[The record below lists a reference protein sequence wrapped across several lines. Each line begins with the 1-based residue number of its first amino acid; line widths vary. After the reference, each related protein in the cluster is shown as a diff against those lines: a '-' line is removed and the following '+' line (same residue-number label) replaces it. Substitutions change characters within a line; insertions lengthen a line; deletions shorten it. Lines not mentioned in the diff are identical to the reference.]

1 MMSVGKTFAVMV
13 VAVLCFIFMLSGL
26 PGRAA
31 AVEDGFDLLVD
42 NMKKGNKEERIAAV
56 EKLSGMKDERS
67 LTALINEFHE
77 LYEDWR
83 IRIMALD
90 ALAASGNSMVTDAL
104 VDGSYDPCPAIKWH
118 AVTGLG
124 GYGND
129 RAISALIDALDDST
143 MYIRET
149 AIESLGRIRAREAVP
164 YLGNALHDR
173 NLAIRLKATLAL
185 GRIGDE
191 QALLLLKWETQNEK
205 DLFIKD
211 EAASLLINR

>member
-1 MMSVGKTFAVMV
+1 MASVGKTFTALVA
-13 VAVLCFIFMLSGL
+13 AVLLFIFMLSGL
-26 PGRAA
+26 SGRAT
-31 AVEDGFDLLVD
+31 AVQDGFDLLVE
-42 NMKKGNKEERIAAV
+42 NVKNGNKEERIAAI
-56 EKLSGMKDERS
+56 EKLAGMKDERS
-67 LTALINEFHE
+67 LTVLINEFNE

-83 IRIMALD
+83 IRIRALD
-90 ALAASGNSMVTDAL
+90 ALAASGKSMVTVAL
-104 VDGSYDPCPAIKWH
+104 VNGSYDSCPAIKWH
-118 AVTGLG
+118 AVAGLG
-124 GYGND
+124 GYANEKS
-129 RAISALIDALDDST
+129 IHALIDALDDST

-173 NLAIRLKATLAL
+173 NFAVRLKATVAL

-211 EAASLLINR
+211 EAAYILKK